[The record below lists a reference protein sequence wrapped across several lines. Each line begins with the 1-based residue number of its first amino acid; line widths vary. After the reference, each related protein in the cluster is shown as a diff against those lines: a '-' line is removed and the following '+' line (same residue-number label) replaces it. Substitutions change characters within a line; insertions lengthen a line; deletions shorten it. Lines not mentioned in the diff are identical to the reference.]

1 MNANFLNVVKS
12 LRALLHSSCVCV
24 FIVLTCCSVHAQL
37 ALWTTPTRIGTRRQN
52 TCANLHRDESTVGVQ
67 MFPSSFHLYT
77 GIQGFE
83 SSNDFRNANLPFQ
96 RCEDSVG
103 SKDPAVIRPSD
114 ARRRREQA
122 KTLQLVGA
130 NRRQDE
136 HESNLMIWY
145 SASCNTTPAHPLTHA
160 LEIETINGQ
169 SCRIFE
175 IGSIDC
181 G

>member
-1 MNANFLNVVKS
+1 M
-12 LRALLHSSCVCV
+12 HSSHYGPRRRESVPGARTPARIFTEMSQQSAFRFFLHDHENMAPSGSAW
-24 FIVLTCCSVHAQL
+24 FIREKGKC
-37 ALWTTPTRIGTRRQN
+37 
-52 TCANLHRDESTVGVQ
+52 
-67 MFPSSFHLYT
+67 SSFHLNT
-77 GIQGFE
+77 DIRGFE
-83 SSNDFRNANLPFQ
+83 MSNDFRDTNLPFL

-114 ARRRREQA
+114 AGRRREQA

-160 LEIETINGQ
+160 LEIETIDGQ

>member
-1 MNANFLNVVKS
+1 MHRRRAGRAPLACHGLLILFLDIDVYCSWSVKLS
-12 LRALLHSSCVCV
+12 KSKPSKSDRSFRSNSH
-24 FIVLTCCSVHAQL
+24 
-37 ALWTTPTRIGTRRQN
+37 
-52 TCANLHRDESTVGVQ
+52 
-67 MFPSSFHLYT
+67 PSSSAFAD
-77 GIQGFE
+77 IRGFE
-83 SSNDFRNANLPFQ
+83 MSNDFRDTNLPFL

-114 ARRRREQA
+114 AGRRREQA

-160 LEIETINGQ
+160 LEIETIDGQ